1 MMDKL
6 EQQLQA
12 GLSGDFETGQRIA
25 DELEL
30 ETPDDPRAAFNRG
43 WYELQKGNLQKG
55 HNLLDAGRAINAYGN
70 RHIGTGKPIWHGEE
84 GVTVLLNLEG
94 GLGDQIHGYRFA
106 EHIEAR
112 NCKVVI
118 SCGKELA
125 PIFADR
131 FITVA
136 HEATDFVWFDYW
148 LPSMSSVVA
157 LGLEYTDLS
166 GTSYID
172 KTAKTIPGRIGV
184 RWSGNPKFEHEQHRL
199 FPKDLLFDAVR
210 SSNCVSL
217 QKDDDAPDWMPE
229 VDLSTWLATRK
240 QISKCE
246 LVITSCTSIAHLA
259 AAMGIETW
267 IIVPIL
273 PYYLW
278 ALPGNTSPY
287 YDSVTLFRQEKY
299 GDWSAPF
306 EKIKENLQCM
316 HMLKMAA

>member
-1 MMDKL
+1 
-6 EQQLQA
+6 
-12 GLSGDFETGQRIA
+12 
-25 DELEL
+25 
-30 ETPDDPRAAFNRG
+30 
-43 WYELQKGNLQKG
+43 
-55 HNLLDAGRAINAYGN
+55 
-70 RHIGTGKPIWHGEE
+70 
-84 GVTVLLNLEG
+84 
-94 GLGDQIHGYRFA
+94 
-106 EHIEAR
+106 
-112 NCKVVI
+112 
-118 SCGKELA
+118 
-125 PIFADR
+125 
-131 FITVA
+131 
-136 HEATDFVWFDYW
+136 
-148 LPSMSSVVA
+148 
-157 LGLEYTDLS
+157 
-166 GTSYID
+166 
-172 KTAKTIPGRIGV
+172 
-184 RWSGNPKFEHEQHRL
+184 
-199 FPKDLLFDAVR
+199 
-210 SSNCVSL
+210 
-217 QKDDDAPDWMPE
+217 MPE